1 MENPFMARPAV
12 RLALLAA
19 TAVITAACSSGTP
32 GPSATTST
40 VPAGSQPASAPPA
53 GAVTESA
60 PPGDIPDSTVFI
72 PYQFPAGNLEVK
84 VPQGWARTG
93 AAGSVSFTDKLNTIT
108 LTTIKAAAPTPAS
121 AQATEVPRLRG
132 SLRNFVLTSVSVV
145 TRPAGAGVLIKYD
158 AASQPDPVTGK
169 VYTDEIERYE
179 FYRGGVVA
187 IVTLSG
193 PQGADNVDPWRTV
206 TDSFRWL
213 R

>member
-19 TAVITAACSSGTP
+19 TGVIMAACSSSTP
-32 GPSATTST
+32 SPSVTTST
-40 VPAGSQPASAPPA
+40 VPAGTQPAGAPPA
-53 GAVTESA
+53 AAVTESA
-60 PPGDIPDSTVFI
+60 PPGDIPDNTVFI
-72 PYQFPAGNLEVK
+72 PYQFTAGNLEVK

-213 R
+213 P

>member
-1 MENPFMARPAV
+1 MQNPFTARPVV

-19 TAVITAACSSGTP
+19 TGVITAACSSSPPSPSVTTP
-32 GPSATTST
+32 AA
-40 VPAGSQPASAPPA
+40 PAAGQPAAA
-53 GAVTESA
+53 DTESP
-60 PPGDIPDSTVFI
+60 PPGDIPDDTVFV
-72 PYQFPAGNLEVK
+72 PYQFTAGNLEVK
-84 VPQGWARTG
+84 VPEGWARTQ
-93 AAGSVSFTDKLNTIT
+93 AAGLVSFTDKLNTIT
-108 LTTIKAAAPTPAS
+108 LTTVKAAAPTPAS

-132 SLRNFVLTSVSVV
+132 SLRNFVLTSVSSVA
-145 TRPAGAGVLIKYD
+145 RPAGTGVLIKYD

-179 FYRGGVVA
+179 FYRSGVVA

-213 R
+213 P